1 MRYEVGF
8 DPGAR
13 REFARLPEA
22 AKKAVKRAVDRLS
35 DDPRPHG
42 AKKMADLDAYRI
54 RVGVYRVVYS
64 IEDDRLLIL
73 VVQVGH
79 RKDVY
84 RALDV
89 IRKRL
94 NG

>member
-1 MRYEVGF
+1 MRYEIGF

-22 AKKAVKRAVDRLS
+22 ARKAVRNALDCLS

-42 AKKMADLDAYRI
+42 VKKMADLDAYRI
-54 RVGVYRVVYS
+54 RVGVYRVVYA
-64 IEDDRLLIL
+64 IEDDRLVVL

-94 NG
+94 KG